1 MLKIIVCSF
10 LTALSV
16 LGIISAGYLLML
28 LFLRHGA
35 EKRTAYFVIPL
46 TGELNSDVR
55 AVMYAYERINL
66 FAENKSYKIAAVDMG
81 KNNSGAEEIKRIFA
95 LCECV
100 KVVKREELPLYI
112 DGN

>member
-28 LFLRHGA
+28 LFLRHEA

-46 TGELNSDVR
+46 TGKLNSDVR
-55 AVMYAYERINL
+55 AVMYTYERINL

-81 KNNSGAEEIKRIFA
+81 KNNSESEEIKKIFA

-100 KVVKREELPLYI
+100 KVVKREDLPLYI